1 MNLTNVVYVL
11 MFSNLLLINCSNMVD
26 FTFNIINKNKYS
38 AEELQK
44 PLNSTVTTKPTTTTT
59 TTTKPAPTSTSPK
72 AVQTTTNPAKGAP
85 VNNTQATAKAAKPVA
100 KTSSVQL
107 NVTAISKIPVI
118 AILSYQGKNAS
129 VSQVDSSYVSWLV
142 SGGNDVAFISQ
153 WMNDTEIDSILA
165 NSNGLLIPGFT
176 SELEEAQVNSPK
188 EKFVTKVL
196 QKTINMNKKN
206 NYFPVLS
213 ICQGSIIVQTYFAKS
228 YNILKKYDGVNG
240 VMSKV
245 TALDDRKKIQSL
257 MMFSRRH
264 FTAFTTRQST
274 VHFVRT
280 AVDPSFY
287 ISNKNLNLTL
297 KATGY
302 STDVK
307 GNKYVAMFEAIG
319 LPIYGLQFH
328 PEKVIYD
335 RKYKFVSRSD
345 DSIEVSQKFLD
356 FFTLTAR
363 LNKNSNRPEILKNK
377 ISEIKGCNDKEGL
390 YQFVK
395 NIDIKN
401 IPRSNVTLVGKTVK
415 PQPLIKSPTT
425 KPAATKPVAT
435 KPVAKNSTV
444 LQTSVSQTT
453 QNKTITTTT
462 TTNALKLNTTLT
474 NSTKVSGVK
483 PTTMKRAKT
492 ISSWNYYDNKED
504 YGRVKMLRNPYASN
518 TEYYYGYQ

>member
-26 FTFNIINKNKYS
+26 FTFNIINKNKYKS
-38 AEELQK
+38 EEIK
-44 PLNSTVTTKPTTTTT
+44 SLNPTTTP
-59 TTTKPAPTSTSPK
+59 TKLAPSSTNPK
-72 AVQTTTNPAKGAP
+72 GIQTTTNSAKPASVKNS
-85 VNNTQATAKAAKPVA
+85 NNNSTASKPVA
-100 KTSSVQL
+100 KSSSAHL

-118 AILSYQGKNAS
+118 AILSYQGKNS
-129 VSQVDSSYVSWLV
+129 TVSQVESSYVSWLI

-153 WMNDTEIDSILA
+153 WMSDTEIQDILL
-165 NSNGLLIPGFT
+165 NTNGLLIPGFS
-176 SELEEAQVNSPK
+176 SELEEAMVNSPK
-188 EKFVTKVL
+188 EKFVINVLKKV
-196 QKTINMNKKN
+196 IEMNKKN

-213 ICQGSIIVQTYFAKS
+213 ICQGSTIVQTYFAQT

-240 VMSKV
+240 VMNKV
-245 TALDDRKKIQSL
+245 TALDDRKKIQAL

-297 KATGY
+297 RATAY
-302 STDVK
+302 STDIK

-363 LNKNSNRPEILKNK
+363 LNNNSNRLGKLDNK
-377 ISEIKGCNDKEGL
+377 ISEIKGCYDKNGL
-390 YQFVK
+390 YEFVSK
-395 NIDIKN
+395 INIKN
-401 IPRSNVTLVGKTVK
+401 IVRSNVTLVGKTVK
-415 PQPLIKSPTT
+415 PKPIIKTPNA
-425 KPAATKPVAT
+425 KPG
-435 KPVAKNSTV
+435 AK
-444 LQTSVSQTT
+444 
-453 QNKTITTTT
+453 
-462 TTNALKLNTTLT
+462 NTTLLQNKSGMKLNNSTLNKSMNQTSFNKTMIKKT
-474 NSTKVSGVK
+474 NSTSGFK
-483 PTTMKRAKT
+483 FNKTLTNTTIHSGAKLTTMKRAK
-492 ISSWNYYDNKED
+492 IVSNWNYYDNKEE
-504 YGRVKMLRNPYASN
+504 YGRVKMMRNPYASN
-518 TEYYYGYQ
+518 TEYYYNYQ